1 MACCYWLGTGIVC
14 WLLVHARVVFSLHQ
28 RVAWCCAQ
36 YMYVSCCI
44 ILCTCI
50 DSLGANWCFHFV
62 CDDALRRSMW
72 PKGES
77 VRRSRDGIKDSSRNL
92 LNLYGIGQDVCLDLA
107 SLPHT
112 YTSIKST
119 ECVDLDFWMVTTV
132 RAMLR
137 CSTGGCNGMHFF
149 AVALAALGFQHDGS
163 FR

>member
-1 MACCYWLGTGIVC
+1 VY
-14 WLLVHARVVFSLHQ
+14 
-28 RVAWCCAQ
+28 
-36 YMYVSCCI
+36 
-44 ILCTCI
+44 
-50 DSLGANWCFHFV
+50 
-62 CDDALRRSMW
+62 DDALRRSMW

-77 VRRSRDGIKDSSRNL
+77 VRRSRDGIKDPSRNL

-149 AVALAALGFQHDGS
+149 AVALVQPLDSNMMEVSAEFPIVLKLALVPVRHMHE
-163 FR
+163 